1 MDRNLALEL
10 ARVTEAAALAAAR
23 LMGRGDPVAIDEAAT
38 AAMHRA
44 FGAIETAGRIVIGEA
59 PQESTDPLHVGEF
72 VGSGASD
79 LPVAMDVALDALEGV
94 TVCATGGGNAL
105 SIILV
110 GLPEKVLRCPETYME
125 KIACGPEGEGVV
137 SLEKSPTENLKA
149 LAEAKGVY
157 VEDLTAVILDRPRH
171 SRLVN
176 EVREAGARVQL
187 LADGDLA
194 AAIAT
199 ARPGSGV
206 DILLGIGGGQQG
218 VLAAGALKG
227 LGGVF
232 EGRFRPL
239 SGDETVLLKAAG
251 LEEADRIYAAEDLV
265 GDQVMFAATGVTS
278 GHLLS
283 GVQFFKGGAR
293 TNSVVVRSATRTI
306 RWIET
311 HHHFD
316 FKPEY

>member
-10 ARVTEAAALAAAR
+10 ARVTEAASLAAAR
-23 LMGRGDPVAIDEAAT
+23 LMGRGDPVGVDEAAT

-44 FGAIETAGRIVIGEA
+44 FGAIETTGRIVIGEA
-59 PQESTDPLHVGEF
+59 PEGSSEELHVGEF
-72 VGSGASD
+72 LGGGGEDA
-79 LPVAMDVALDALEGV
+79 PVAMDIALDALEGV
-94 TVCATGGGNAL
+94 TVCATGGANAL

-110 GLPEKVLRCPETYME
+110 GMPGKILSCPETYME
-125 KIACGPEGEGVV
+125 KIACGPEGKGVV
-137 SLEKSPTENLKA
+137 SLECSPTENLKE
-149 LAEAKGVY
+149 LARVKGVY
-157 VEDLTAVILDRPRH
+157 VEDLTVAILDRPRH
-171 SRLVN
+171 SRLVHGI
-176 EVREAGARVQL
+176 REAGARVQL

-206 DILLGIGGGQQG
+206 DILMGIGGGQQG
-218 VLAAGALKG
+218 VLAAGALQG

-239 SGDETVLLKAAG
+239 SGDETVRLKDAG
-251 LEEADRIYAAEDLV
+251 LEEGDRVYPAEALV
-265 GDQVMFAATGVTS
+265 GDNVMFAATGVTS
-278 GHLLS
+278 GHLLP

-293 TNSVVVRSATRTI
+293 TNSVVVRSATRTV